1 MTQEIREATLDILR
15 RQLLNLVTVPKGRGK
30 KLGDGWDRWANEKC
44 EEPIPDDCDFAV
56 FPGGMSDGLFVLDI
70 ELRGVSEEQ
79 CEKILLSIIEE
90 VFPNA
95 LDETLVVKTGNGYHV
110 YLKSNDHILRSA
122 DFKKDGMTLEIKGQG
137 KYVIGPSSKHYDN
150 DKDGNHFLSGKT
162 YEVISNT
169 TQIKV
174 VNSENFI
181 ASLLKKGWTG
191 GSSEKP
197 VSELYAS
204 LYAKGEGSNRQGDL
218 IRILASLKIKNP
230 EFRIKDLRYHAFA
243 INSQFMVPYP
253 KGIVEQKVNVSW
265 GFANDILTDRT
276 QKILEENSLFLK
288 LWGEKPE
295 EPSKAA
301 IALVTT
307 MIKVGFMVVK
317 SQIRGKLLEW
327 CRLHVVNPVPS
338 SKDLSRAVKI
348 IVDGVWNDGA
358 KFQVIKKVCH
368 DMGVLQKPITF
379 DKDQIAEAGEWVIGR
394 FHVKRLGLTGEMIYF
409 NERHQD
415 RDSREFI
422 AREVSQ
428 CLINHNNTSVKEVIG
443 YIERTTQVIDSRMIE
458 EHSHLKCLLNG
469 TYNIKTSEFVE
480 SFDPDNIILNL
491 IPHNFDESQ
500 GYGEIER
507 IVGEILPD
515 EGARQTYYDFGS
527 TCLHPYT
534 GIDTQLGLVGP
545 PGTGKGQLGE
555 LFTYTFGEDNVSHS
569 PIHSIAHDD
578 TIQQD
583 VAFNFL
589 NIDEDL
595 SDQDIRNLD
604 VLKKWITQDKFT
616 GRSIYVHSATFRPS
630 ARLMFMAN
638 SIYEIANPD
647 DALAIY
653 ERTNLLKANE
663 KFRGEKREVKK
674 IFKKV
679 EEGEF
684 SGFVTYLLKNASEIY
699 GIQNIHHP
707 QKTEDTERLWNEY
720 GNEIHKFIEKWIE
733 IGDTFKCRGGSIW
746 GAWWNYTT
754 GKEIPTGG
762 RNRFYEKFNKI
773 MGMNGDTVRDGQD
786 VYHGYYGIRVKTIKE
801 LKEQERIDQTPKG
814 RVLKKIE
821 KLGEE
826 AVVFNKIEELL
837 T

>member
-15 RQLLNLVTVPKGRGK
+15 MQLLNLVTVQKGRGK
-30 KLGDGWDRWANEKC
+30 KLGAGWDRWAKEKC
-44 EEPIPDDCDFAV
+44 KEPIPDDCDFAV
-56 FPGGMSDGLFVLDI
+56 FPGVTSDGLFVLDI

-79 CEKILLSIIEE
+79 REKILLSIIEE

-95 LDETLVVKTGNGYHV
+95 LDETLVVKTGNGYHI
-110 YLKSNDHILRSA
+110 YLKANDHILRST

-150 DKDGNHFLSGKT
+150 DADGNYFLSGKT

-169 TQIKV
+169 TKIKE
-174 VNSENFI
+174 VNAENFI
-181 ASLLKKGWTG
+181 NSLISKGWV
-191 GSSEKP
+191 GSGSQKP
-197 VSELYAS
+197 VSELYEN
-204 LYAKGEGSNRQGDL
+204 LHEKGEGSNRQGDL
-218 IRILASLKIKNP
+218 IRILSSLKIKNP
-230 EFRIKDLRYHAFA
+230 EFIIEDLRYHGFA
-243 INSQFMVPYP
+243 INSQFMVPYT
-253 KGIVEQKVNVSW
+253 KGIVEQKIKVSW
-265 GFANDILTDRT
+265 SFANDVLDNRT
-276 QKILEENSLFLK
+276 QQILEENGLFRK
-288 LWGEKPE
+288 LWGKPE
-295 EPSKAA
+295 EPPQAA
-301 IALVTT
+301 TALVTV

-317 SQIRGKLLEW
+317 SQIQKKLLEW
-327 CRLHVVNPVPS
+327 CRLHVVNPVPR
-338 SKDLSRAVKI
+338 SKDLNRAVKI
-348 IVDGVWNDGA
+348 IVDGVWSDGE

-379 DKDQIAEAGEWVIGR
+379 DKDQIAEAGEWVMGR
-394 FHVKRLGLTGEMIYF
+394 FHVKRLGLTGESIYF
-409 NERHQD
+409 NERHYD

-443 YIERTTQVIDSRMIE
+443 YIERTTQIIDDKMIE

-469 TYNIKTSEFVE
+469 TYDIKTSEFVD

-500 GYGEIER
+500 GYGEIKR
-507 IVGEILPD
+507 IVGEIIPD
-515 EGARQTYYDFGS
+515 EQDRQTYYDFGS

-534 GIDTQLGLVGP
+534 GIDTQLGLVGI
-545 PGTGKGQLGE
+545 PGSGKGQLGE
-555 LFTYTFGEDNVSHS
+555 LFTYSFGEDNVSHS

-583 VAFNFL
+583 VAYNFL

-595 SDQDIRNLD
+595 SNQDIKNLD

-616 GRSIYVHSATFRPS
+616 GRPIYVHSATFRPS
-630 ARLMFMAN
+630 TRLMFMAN

-674 IFKKV
+674 IIKKV
-679 EEGEF
+679 EGAEF

-699 GIQNIHHP
+699 GLQNIHHP

-720 GNEIHKFIEKWIE
+720 GNEIHKFIEEWIE
-733 IGDTFKCRGGSIW
+733 FGDTNKCQAGSIW
-746 GAWWNYTT
+746 GRWWKYAMD
-754 GKEIPTGG
+754 KKIPPGG

-773 MGMNGDTVRDGQD
+773 MGMNASQVRDGVD
-786 VYHGYYGIRVKTIKE
+786 SYYGYVGIKVKTIDE
-801 LKEQERIDQTPKG
+801 AAEQERIDKTPKG
-814 RVLKKIE
+814 GVLKCLE
-821 KLGEE
+821 KLGEQDD
-826 AVVFNKIEELL
+826 VFNKIEELL
-837 T
+837 P